1 MVIVIEET
9 TIKCPHCRSEK
20 ISKYG
25 KNTGK
30 QRYICKNPECSH
42 KTFYTEYKYNSWKPE
57 VRKRVL
63 AWSADGAGIRAIAR
77 QEKISKNTVSA
88 ILKKRKNGLKTLT
101 KNILM
106 NTKILRS
113 I

>member
-1 MVIVIEET
+1 MVIKET
-9 TIKCPHCRSEK
+9 TIKCPHCG
-20 ISKYG
+20 SKNVSKHG

-30 QRYICKNPECSH
+30 QRYICKNSECSH
-42 KTFYTEYKYNSWKPE
+42 KTFCAEYKYNACKTE

-101 KNILM
+101 KNILT
-106 NTKILRS
+106 NTKMLRLV
-113 I
+113 